1 MIAIEAGRCYSNGT
15 FGRSWSVRRVLAIEP
30 AADGELV
37 TYRIVVGA
45 GRRRIERAS
54 STEFAK
60 WARHEVVQAE
70 SEWVRVR

>member
-1 MIAIEAGRCYSNGT
+1 MFAIEAGRCYSNGT

-30 AADGELV
+30 GADGELV

-54 STEFAK
+54 RAEFAK

-70 SEWVRVR
+70 NEWVRVR